1 MQYSIQVLFDMETTA
16 SHPSIPKSIISYMNR
31 SMVPQCYKKPE
42 LLPVEISRVLNNR
55 NGRYHIMDSVPRELD
70 DRQLFV
76 DLEMEKSDG
85 LGVTYLHGR
94 FKVFVS
100 RMENPIIE
108 DVFHVILNQGARVE
122 ALNRRVYLNGESV
135 DYKVYPRSNK
145 QVITPA
151 HENIPRLA

>member
-1 MQYSIQVLFDMETTA
+1 
-16 SHPSIPKSIISYMNR
+16 
-31 SMVPQCYKKPE
+31 
-42 LLPVEISRVLNNR
+42 
-55 NGRYHIMDSVPRELD
+55 MDSVPRELE

-108 DVFHVILNQGARVE
+108 DVFHVILNQGSRVE